1 MSRTVSILNVGVM
14 RYKTAL
20 KLQETL
26 VNRIKSEKC
35 TSTLILVEHPPVYTT
50 GVRNKEYSAAEEQ
63 MLVKLGA
70 DFVRTNRGGLIT
82 FHGPGQLVAYPILNL
97 REFVPESGR
106 RKALL
111 GMKWYVNM
119 LEQMVIDLLQDQ
131 WKLSGTRSP
140 HTGVWLGNNK
150 VCAVGVH
157 NSDLVTSHGI
167 GLNCTTDMDWFRH
180 IVPCGIQGAGVTSI
194 KEQGVKEAGVD
205 KVAPRLVD
213 QFSKSFDCQTEPA
226 NKDLLDLVQQL
237 L

>member
-1 MSRTVSILNVGVM
+1 MSRTVSILNVGLM
-14 RYKTAL
+14 RYKTTL
-20 KLQETL
+20 RLQETL
-26 VNRIKSEKC
+26 VNRIKNKESS
-35 TSTLILVEHPPVYTT
+35 STLILVEHQPVYTT
-50 GVRNKEYSAAEEQ
+50 GVRNKEYSLAEEQ
-63 MLVKLGA
+63 TLVNLGA

-119 LEQMVIDLLQDQ
+119 LEQMVIDLLNEQ
-131 WKLSGTRSP
+131 WKLLGNRSP

-157 NSDLVTSHGI
+157 NSDLITSHGI
-167 GLNCTTDMDWFRH
+167 ALNCTTDMDWFRH

-194 KEQGVKEAGVD
+194 KEQGVEDAGVD
-205 KVAPRLVD
+205 IVATKLVD
-213 QFSKSFDCQTEPA
+213 QFSKSFDCRTQPA
-226 NKDLLDLVQQL
+226 DQELLDLFHQML
-237 L
+237 